1 MRDSF
6 PIAKKTMIQWVNGVP
21 EPTYGNINPSSIK
34 QLATTALSLPYE
46 GDYNEELGIN
56 VIDPRFE
63 GMSNAEVM
71 WVRMAEKAAAGD
83 IDAAKMILDRVLGKP
98 KQSVETTTMTLTYPE
113 FLEHLARQEEKAK
126 NGNA

>member
-1 MRDSF
+1 
-6 PIAKKTMIQWVNGVP
+6 MIQWVNGVP

-46 GDYNEELGIN
+46 GDYNEKLGIN

>member
-46 GDYNEELGIN
+46 GDYNEKLGIN